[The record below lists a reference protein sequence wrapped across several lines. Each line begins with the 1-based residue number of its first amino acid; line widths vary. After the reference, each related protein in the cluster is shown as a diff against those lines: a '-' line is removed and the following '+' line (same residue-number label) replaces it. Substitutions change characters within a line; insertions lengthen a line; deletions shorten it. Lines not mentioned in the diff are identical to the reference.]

1 MDISANIER
10 SCNTTGCFQFALAGG
25 PTISGSGGQIN
36 NSITTIS
43 SELAG
48 VEASIVQF
56 TSLYARNMTSAD
68 EAEAWECAL
77 YYCINEYEAS
87 IEDGDFLQSVRKTWR
102 NDSASHAQQGDLT
115 YNPPSSYINLTADS
129 SYFYVDNLA
138 AKALNSFIADAL
150 VGSGGVRDPASG
162 SQSFSSDIIHAFFE
176 ADNISE
182 RIDNLAVSMSNNIR
196 QQNSSG
202 SKPFQGTAWGSQTYV
217 NVRWAWLAYPLTVLL
232 ISLISLALT
241 IFHTSRFKVNVWKSS
256 TLALLFHGQ
265 QIQLSDNNDMP
276 ANTLSRMTQK
286 SSHLN
291 VELVKSADERWN
303 LLQK

>member
-1 MDISANIER
+1 
-10 SCNTTGCFQFALAGG
+10 
-25 PTISGSGGQIN
+25 
-36 NSITTIS
+36 
-43 SELAG
+43 
-48 VEASIVQF
+48 
-56 TSLYARNMTSAD
+56 MTSAD
-68 EAEAWECAL
+68 EVKAWECAL
-77 YYCINEYEAS
+77 YYCINEYDAS
-87 IEDGDFLQSVRKTWR
+87 IEDGNFLQSVRKTWR
-102 NDSASHAQQGDLT
+102 NDSASHAQQGDLIF
-115 YNPPSSYINLTADS
+115 NPPSSSINITANS

-138 AKALNSFIADAL
+138 AKALNSFISDAL
-150 VGSGGVRDPASG
+150 VGSGGIRDPASG

-202 SKPFQGTAWGSQTYV
+202 SKPFPGTAWGSETFV
-217 NVRWAWLAYPLTVLL
+217 HVRWAWLAYPLTVLL
-232 ISLISLALT
+232 ISLMSLALT
-241 IFHTSRFKVNVWKSS
+241 IFQTTRFKVNVWKSS

-265 QIQLSDNNDMP
+265 QIQLSDDSEMP

-286 SSHLN
+286 SSHLH